1 MRTPPVALIAALGGA
16 LLTQGCAVLGAAGAA
31 SLGVVA
37 VQDRTMGEGIDDAM
51 ASNTIKSRL
60 MMLDRA
66 GYSAVDVE
74 VAAGRLLLSGYAPTE
89 QHRDAAEL
97 VARNASSIRE
107 VFNEIQVGPPDT
119 WQRSTQDEFITAQV
133 RTRLIASRA
142 VRGVNVNIE
151 THRGTVYLLGLARTE
166 EELQRAA
173 EITSTV
179 SGVSRVVSLMT
190 VRERYPTLEE
200 AQAFAP
206 RTQQTAGTPY

>member
-1 MRTPPVALIAALGGA
+1 
-16 LLTQGCAVLGAAGAA
+16 
-31 SLGVVA
+31 
-37 VQDRTMGEGIDDAM
+37 MGEGIDDAL

-66 GYSAVDVE
+66 GYGAVDVE

-97 VARNASSIRE
+97 VARNAASVRE

-119 WQRSTQDEFITAQV
+119 WRRSTQDEFITAQV

-151 THRGTVYLLGLARTE
+151 THRGVVYLMGLARTE
-166 EELQRAA
+166 DELQRAA

-179 SGVSRVVSLMT
+179 AGVSRVVSLMT
-190 VRERYPTLEE
+190 VRERYPTMEE

-206 RTQQTAGTPY
+206 PPQQTAGTPY